1 MIDKYV
7 ISSEVVPVNDL
18 ITEDTSKPL
27 SASMGKK
34 LNEDKTPM
42 VVVPQ
47 AAIVSETASSD
58 EILAAWGGIDKFR
71 EAAKVAAA
79 QECAVIILNS
89 NPSLPSQVGLS
100 NRSTYTDDN
109 NFIINIG
116 VIKLQSNRVRYTEYG
131 LRCENGKARLLRDQ
145 YNLVLSNDVANIQE
159 MSKDDYTNLET
170 KDKNTLYSIPK

>member
-34 LNEDKTPM
+34 LNEDKLQM

-58 EILAAWGGIDKFR
+58 EILAAWGR
-71 EAAKVAAA
+71 
-79 QECAVIILNS
+79 
-89 NPSLPSQVGLS
+89 
-100 NRSTYTDDN
+100 NRQ
-109 NFIINIG
+109 I
-116 VIKLQSNRVRYTEYG
+116 
-131 LRCENGKARLLRDQ
+131 
-145 YNLVLSNDVANIQE
+145 
-159 MSKDDYTNLET
+159 
-170 KDKNTLYSIPK
+170 

>member
-18 ITEDTSKPL
+18 ITEDTSKPP

-71 EAAKVAAA
+71 EADVDELFGMFDEIKRK
-79 QECAVIILNS
+79 NS
-89 NPSLPSQVGLS
+89 
-100 NRSTYTDDN
+100 
-109 NFIINIG
+109 
-116 VIKLQSNRVRYTEYG
+116 
-131 LRCENGKARLLRDQ
+131 
-145 YNLVLSNDVANIQE
+145 
-159 MSKDDYTNLET
+159 
-170 KDKNTLYSIPK
+170 

>member
-58 EILAAWGGIDKFR
+58 EILAA
-71 EAAKVAAA
+71 
-79 QECAVIILNS
+79 
-89 NPSLPSQVGLS
+89 
-100 NRSTYTDDN
+100 
-109 NFIINIG
+109 
-116 VIKLQSNRVRYTEYG
+116 
-131 LRCENGKARLLRDQ
+131 
-145 YNLVLSNDVANIQE
+145 
-159 MSKDDYTNLET
+159 
-170 KDKNTLYSIPK
+170 

>member
-47 AAIVSETASSD
+47 AAIVSSRQ
-58 EILAAWGGIDKFR
+58 I
-71 EAAKVAAA
+71 
-79 QECAVIILNS
+79 
-89 NPSLPSQVGLS
+89 
-100 NRSTYTDDN
+100 
-109 NFIINIG
+109 
-116 VIKLQSNRVRYTEYG
+116 
-131 LRCENGKARLLRDQ
+131 
-145 YNLVLSNDVANIQE
+145 
-159 MSKDDYTNLET
+159 
-170 KDKNTLYSIPK
+170 